1 MDSGVR
7 GSEACPESPEPAPP
21 GPLLRA
27 DRYALASGGP
37 QGSGNRW
44 KWGSGSRSTG
54 PFGTPSHVGR
64 ALHRECNDTAQPE
77 AGLAPTYRCG
87 SGPAWRALFAPPRAR
102 LPQPPALKGP
112 DPRDRRAPAA
122 RQAAGVGGARR
133 KTRVSGPTS
142 PRQVFPERW
151 GVRRCRCAGR
161 AVEEDAGGEGI
172 RPPSGGSPKYSDH
185 QIGFPAAEGS
195 VGEGSKVWSRG

>member
-1 MDSGVR
+1 MKHTGGFRVAGGES
-7 GSEACPESPEPAPP
+7 ESPDPGWTRASAARRPAPSP
-21 GPLLRA
+21 PNPPPPRPLLRA

-37 QGSGNRW
+37 QCSGNRW

-64 ALHRECNDTAQPE
+64 VLHRECSNTAQPE
-77 AGLAPTYRCG
+77 AGLAPTHRCG

-133 KTRVSGPTS
+133 ETRVSGPTS
-142 PRQVFPERW
+142 PR
-151 GVRRCRCAGR
+151 
-161 AVEEDAGGEGI
+161 
-172 RPPSGGSPKYSDH
+172 
-185 QIGFPAAEGS
+185 
-195 VGEGSKVWSRG
+195 